1 MWYEGLFVLVS
12 VVVICMFVFGVWDD
26 DDNDMGEGR

>member
-12 VVVICMFVFGVWDD
+12 VVVVCMFVFGVWDD
-26 DDNDMGEGR
+26 PNDD